1 MDDFDGIG
9 ELFTHCPNCNGVGCE
24 ACRGSGVVLSEKG
37 RQAEMLGSELLRD
50 LPAVS
55 REDVSRIV
63 KKLRAQDRGIRVVT
77 EDGELVPDP
86 FKRPRR

>member
-1 MDDFDGIG
+1 MDELKGVN
-9 ELFTHCPNCNGVGCE
+9 ELFTNCPNCSGNGCE
-24 ACRGSGVVLSEKG
+24 TCRGSGVVLSEKG
-37 RQAEMLGSELLRD
+37 RQAEALGSVLLRE

-77 EDGELVPDP
+77 EDGERVPDP
-86 FKRPRR
+86 YKRRRR